1 MRYWPTS
8 VQGYS
13 VRAGASTDKLKS
25 HQQYQTVPF
34 RWRIHLPGRSQLC
47 ISIFAAQ
54 PHPATSLLCFH
65 VRHHLISFTP
75 HQRDNPSPLLIG
87 ATIAVAG
94 KDCPLLS
101 LRQWHRHGGQS
112 TEAPTRCFNL
122 SFRFNSPVRM
132 LQGVFCYGKE

>member
-1 MRYWPTS
+1 MSFIICGTT
-8 VQGYS
+8 
-13 VRAGASTDKLKS
+13 ASGNL
-25 HQQYQTVPF
+25 VAV
-34 RWRIHLPGRSQLC
+34 LPRPPPSDQFHTP
-47 ISIFAAQ
+47 STRQ
-54 PHPATSLLCFH
+54 PM
-65 VRHHLISFTP
+65 
-75 HQRDNPSPLLIG
+75 PLLIG